1 MPSTTNSPTQVDGS
15 KLSKEQIAAA
25 SDFLTLQGW
34 NDKDPTSKVRRK
46 DIARLLAWYAAIRYQ
61 AGANGIGTLE
71 TPGRT
76 MKATTQPL
84 ELEPE
89 FHVIDF
95 DFRSMG
101 NPNGHL

>member
-1 MPSTTNSPTQVDGS
+1 MSSTDNSPTQIDGS
-15 KLSKEQIAAA
+15 KLSKKQLAAA

-34 NDKDPTSKVRRK
+34 NDKDLKSKVRRE

-71 TPGRT
+71 NPGRT
-76 MKATTQPL
+76 VTVPQFL
-84 ELEPE
+84 ELATE
-89 FHVIDF
+89 FEITDF
-95 DFRSMG
+95 DFRSLE

>member
-1 MPSTTNSPTQVDGS
+1 MPPTNNTPTQVDGS

-25 SDFLTLQGW
+25 SNFLTLQGW
-34 NDKDPTSKVRRK
+34 NDKDSTSKVRRE

-71 TPGRT
+71 NPGRT
-76 MKATTQPL
+76 IEVPRVL
-84 ELEPE
+84 ELETE
-89 FHVIDF
+89 FEIINL

-101 NPNGHL
+101 NPNGRL